1 MSYTINLTDGTIF
14 AVIPDGTL
22 NTNSSMYLVGQNFEN
37 YGQYI
42 DSNFIHLLENSAN
55 DTAPLAPL
63 TGQLWWDS
71 SASSLKV
78 YNGSAFKVVSSTT
91 ASASAPIN
99 NIQGDLW
106 YDTTNEQLKIWTGSA
121 WLVVGPAYSA
131 VTGLSGAIVDTVTD
145 MGSNS
150 HVVVKI
156 YVNNSIVGIIS
167 KDAMFT
173 PQTAISGF
181 AKIYPGFTMA
191 SSLSGGITPLF
202 QGTAT
207 TASNSLLLDGL
218 ASTQFL
224 RRNSNDSTTGVVNF
238 LNNTGITVGS
248 SQNLKLS
255 ADSGNAFIAE
265 SVANANIQ
273 IQVSPSG
280 VLTTALTVAG
290 DTGIIAFTNSP
301 TAPTPSTTASDT
313 QVATTAFVQAQKAS
327 PTFTGTPRSTTAAFG
342 TNSTQ
347 IATTAFVQT
356 TIANIPA
363 EYQLWQGAHKFV
375 SASAPTS
382 GDGANGDVWFQV

>member
-22 NTNSSMYLVGQNFEN
+22 NSNSSMYLVGQNFEN

-71 SASSLKV
+71 SAGSLKV
-78 YNGSAFKVVSSTT
+78 FNGSTFKIVSSTT
-91 ASASAPIN
+91 ASSSAPTS

-106 YDTTNEQLKIWTGSA
+106 YDTTNQQLKVWTSVE
-121 WLVVGPAYSA
+121 WLIVGPAYSA
-131 VTGLSGAIVDTVTD
+131 VTGVSGAIVDTVID
-145 MGSNS
+145 MGNTS
-150 HVVVKI
+150 HIVVKL
-156 YVNNSIVGIIS
+156 YVNNSVVGIIS

-181 AKIYPGFTMA
+181 PKVYPGFTMA
-191 SSLSGGITPLF
+191 TGLSGGITPLF

-207 TASNSLLLDGL
+207 TASNATLLDGL
-218 ASTQFL
+218 SSAQFL
-224 RRNSNDSTTGVVNF
+224 RKNSNDSTTGIINF
-238 LNNTGITVGS
+238 LSNNGITIGS

-255 ADSGNAFIAE
+255 ANSGNSFITE
-265 SVANANIQ
+265 SVSNANIQ

-280 VLTTALTVAG
+280 VLTTALTVSG
-290 DTGIIAFTNSP
+290 TTGIVAFENIP
-301 TAPTPSTTASDT
+301 TAPTASTATSNT
-313 QVATTAFVQAQKAS
+313 QIATTAFVQAQKDS

-342 TNSTQ
+342 TNTTQ

-356 TIANIPA
+356 TIANIPP

-375 SASAPTS
+375 STSAPTS
-382 GDGANGDVWFQV
+382 GDGANGDIWFQV